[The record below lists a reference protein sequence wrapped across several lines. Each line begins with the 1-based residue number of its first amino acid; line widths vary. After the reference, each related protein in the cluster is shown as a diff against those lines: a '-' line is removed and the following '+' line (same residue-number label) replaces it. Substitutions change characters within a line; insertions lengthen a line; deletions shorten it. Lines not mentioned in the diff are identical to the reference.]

1 MRRIKGKTPRG
12 RLYTSIAAIK
22 GEGTSNDY
30 MPKEVPSLPS
40 FSVQKAC
47 SKIITS
53 HDRQYYTGVVYTT
66 NRRVWEFDENF
77 KEYLIKT
84 RALAVDM
91 ETATIFTVGFANRIP
106 TGALLLISD
115 RPMISDGIKTSASD
129 KVVTQNFVRQHL
141 DIGIE
146 TMQYIKDKN
155 YSMRHLIF

>member
-1 MRRIKGKTPRG
+1 
-12 RLYTSIAAIK
+12 
-22 GEGTSNDY
+22 
-30 MPKEVPSLPS
+30 MPKEVPSLPA
-40 FSVQKAC
+40 FSIQKAC
-47 SKIITS
+47 SKAITNKG
-53 HDRQYYTGVVYTT
+53 RQYYTGVVYTT

-77 KEYLIKT
+77 KEYLVRT

-129 KVVTQNFVRQHL
+129 KIVTQNFVREHL
-141 DIGIE
+141 DIAIE
-146 TMQYIKDKN
+146 TMQDITDKN